1 MLFETILLTLRVA
14 VVATLLNLPLA
25 LVLGWLVVKKRVR
38 GAFILD
44 ILASLP
50 LAVPPVVV
58 GYALLLLLGRRGP
71 LGSLLE
77 SYLGLEIAF
86 TWVAAVLASAIVS
99 FPLVARA
106 VMTAMEEVDE
116 RLERSARTLGAGPFR
131 VALTITL
138 PLAYRGILA
147 GVLLGFIRA
156 LSEFGATIIVAG
168 NIPGRT
174 QTVPL
179 AIYDSIQLG
188 RGEET
193 RVLVIVALALALA
206 TLAVHN
212 WLLRRSQRE
221 GGAS

>member
-1 MLFETILLTLRVA
+1 MLETTILTVRVA
-14 VVATLLNLPLA
+14 VAATLLNLPLA
-25 LVLGWLVVKKRVR
+25 LALGWLVVKKRVR

-44 ILASLP
+44 VLASLP

-58 GYALLLLLGRRGP
+58 GYLLLLTLGRRGP
-71 LGSLLE
+71 IGSFLH
-77 SYLGLEIAF
+77 SVFGLEIAF
-86 TWVAAVLASAIVS
+86 TWVAAVLAAAVVS

-106 VMTAMEEVDE
+106 TMTAMEDVDE
-116 RLERSARTLGAGPFR
+116 KLERSARTLGAGALR

-138 PLAYRGILA
+138 PLSYRGILA

-168 NIPGRT
+168 NIQSKT

-188 RGEET
+188 RDDET
-193 RVLVIVALALALA
+193 RILVAVAVGLALI
-206 TLAVHN
+206 TLAAHH
-212 WLLRRSQRE
+212 WLLTRSR
-221 GGAS
+221 GRGA

>member
-1 MLFETILLTLRVA
+1 MLFETVVLTLRVA
-14 VVATLLNLPLA
+14 AVATLLNLPLA
-25 LVLGWLVVKKRVR
+25 PALGWLVVKKRVR
-38 GAFILD
+38 GAFVLD
-44 ILASLP
+44 VLASLP

-86 TWVAAVLASAIVS
+86 TWIAAVLASAIVS
-99 FPLVARA
+99 FPLVVRA
-106 VMTAMEEVDE
+106 AMTAMEEVDE
-116 RLERSARTLGAGPFR
+116 RLERSARTLGAGPVR
-131 VALTITL
+131 VALTITM

-212 WLLRRSQRE
+212 WLLRRSR
-221 GGAS
+221 GRNA

>member
-1 MLFETILLTLRVA
+1 MLFETVVLTLRVA
-14 VVATLLNLPLA
+14 IVATLLNLPLA
-25 LVLGWLVVKKRVR
+25 LALGWLVVKRRIR
-38 GAFILD
+38 GAFILEV
-44 ILASLP
+44 LASLP

-58 GYALLLLLGRRGP
+58 GYMLLLLLGRRGP
-71 LGSLLE
+71 IGSLVE
-77 SYLGLEIAF
+77 SALGLEIAF
-86 TWVAAVLASAIVS
+86 TWIAAVLAAAIVS

-116 RLERSARTLGAGPFR
+116 RLESSARTLGAGTVR

-179 AIYDSIQLG
+179 AIYDNIQLG
-188 RGEET
+188 RGQDT
-193 RVLVIVALALALA
+193 MFLVLVALALALA
-206 TLAVHN
+206 TLAAHN
-212 WLLRRSQRE
+212 WLLKRSRE
-221 GGAS
+221 RSA